1 MRRELSLLSSE
12 FLSGKAIP
20 RSLFGILGFCILK
33 QFSLF
38 FLGLCGGVKV
48 GVNVGF
54 FSNIRLLLLQHVNF
68 VVKALQ
74 KYPITCTCIS
84 KMVLTVPHESFFK
97 CQFVTG

>member
-20 RSLFGILGFCILK
+20 TSVFDILGFCILK

-38 FLGLCGGVKV
+38 FLALCGGVKIV
-48 GVNVGF
+48 F
-54 FSNIRLLLLQHVNF
+54 FLTFRLLLLQHVGF

-74 KYPITCTCIS
+74 KYPIICTCIS
-84 KMVLTVPHESFFK
+84 KVVLTVPHKSFFK
-97 CQFVTG
+97 CQFVMD